1 MLLTRFLGARA
12 ACAWTGNV
20 SGVVEFLVSIRY
32 ARPQISA
39 VDGNQDFYLET
50 KTTLTRYL
58 LHSLENKIKIPL
70 LSI

>member
-32 ARPQISA
+32 YACQTTDFNSRWESCLASRVGVAIQISGRKNFEKLA
-39 VDGNQDFYLET
+39 T
-50 KTTLTRYL
+50 
-58 LHSLENKIKIPL
+58 
-70 LSI
+70 